1 VINVSKYGGAKPH
14 SYIHVIKLNDMNIN
28 DVVKISS
35 NEQYRN
41 VMFRIIKVNN
51 KTVTVRELP
60 DAQLHAY
67 IVRVNKDN
75 VTVISNEQYEQYRQI
90 QRNKYITSLAELR
103 SLISEADYN
112 MRKERYDAYYL

>member
-1 VINVSKYGGAKPH
+1 
-14 SYIHVIKLNDMNIN
+14 MNIN

-35 NEQYRN
+35 NEQYTN
-41 VMFRIIKVNN
+41 TMFRIIKVSN

-67 IVRVNKDN
+67 TVRVNKDN

-90 QRNKYITSLAELR
+90 QRDKYIANLAELR
-103 SLISEADYN
+103 PLISEADYN

>member
-1 VINVSKYGGAKPH
+1 
-14 SYIHVIKLNDMNIN
+14 MNIN

-35 NEQYRN
+35 NEQYTN
-41 VMFRIIKVNN
+41 TMFRIIKVSN

-60 DAQLHAY
+60 DAQLYAY
-67 IVRVNKDN
+67 TVRVNKDN

-90 QRNKYITSLAELR
+90 QRDKYIANLAELR
-103 SLISEADYN
+103 PLISEADYN

>member
-1 VINVSKYGGAKPH
+1 
-14 SYIHVIKLNDMNIN
+14 MNIN

-35 NEQYRN
+35 NEQYTN
-41 VMFRIIKVNN
+41 TMFRIIKVSN

-67 IVRVNKDN
+67 TVRVNKDN
-75 VTVISNEQYEQYRQI
+75 VTVIWALSNEQYEQYRQI
-90 QRNKYITSLAELR
+90 QRDKYIANLAELR
-103 SLISEADYN
+103 PLISEADYN

>member
-1 VINVSKYGGAKPH
+1 
-14 SYIHVIKLNDMNIN
+14 MNIN
-28 DVVKISS
+28 DVVKINS
-35 NEQYRN
+35 NEQYTN
-41 VMFRIIKVNN
+41 TMFRIIKASN

-67 IVRVNKDN
+67 TVRVNKDN
-75 VTVISNEQYEQYRQI
+75 VTVISNEQYEQYKQI
-90 QRNKYITSLAELR
+90 QRDKYIASLAELR